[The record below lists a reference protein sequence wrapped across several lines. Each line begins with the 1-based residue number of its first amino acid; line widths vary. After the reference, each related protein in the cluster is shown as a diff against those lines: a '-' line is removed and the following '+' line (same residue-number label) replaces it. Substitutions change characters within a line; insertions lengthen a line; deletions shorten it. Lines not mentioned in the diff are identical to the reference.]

1 MVNENDDNLSYNLK
15 NKHEHCESE
24 AYFGKNKS
32 KIWRIFFQV
41 QNCVQVFIWG
51 EKKEKQK
58 QKKQKQNICIHIT
71 NTYINVECTFIL
83 KKQAN
88 CLL

>member
-1 MVNENDDNLSYNLK
+1 MNIASQRHILVRTKAKFDESFFRYKTAYKYLFEGRRKK
-15 NKHEHCESE
+15 N
-24 AYFGKNKS
+24 
-32 KIWRIFFQV
+32 
-41 QNCVQVFIWG
+41 
-51 EKKEKQK
+51 
-58 QKKQKQNICIHIT
+58 KQKQNICIHIT